1 CSASRQASWRKA
13 PPEVSRMITRI
24 AKRISIVCMLLAA
37 SGLALAQDGLAS
49 AKAEGKVGERPDGL
63 VAIVMGGTPE
73 LQALVSQVNEQ
84 RLAEYRGIAEETE
97 APLEAVQARA
107 GRQIIERLPSGQYFM
122 DASGRWRQK

>member
-1 CSASRQASWRKA
+1 
-13 PPEVSRMITRI
+13 MITRL
-24 AKRISIVCMLLAA
+24 AKRISIVCLMLAA
-37 SGLALAQDGLAS
+37 SGLALAQDDLAN
-49 AKAEGKVGERPDGL
+49 AKADGVVGERPDGL

-73 LQALVSQVNEQ
+73 VEALVARVNEQ
-84 RLAEYRGIAEETE
+84 RLAEYREIAADTD

>member
-1 CSASRQASWRKA
+1 
-13 PPEVSRMITRI
+13 MITRI
-24 AKRISIVCMLLAA
+24 ARRISIVCLLLVTC
-37 SGLALAQDGLAS
+37 GLALAQDDLAAAKTAGL
-49 AKAEGKVGERPDGL
+49 VGERPDGL

-73 LQALVSQVNEQ
+73 LEALVSRVNEQ
-84 RLAEYRGIAEETE
+84 RLAEYQQIAADTE